1 MSNLGFIVH
10 FFLLSS
16 FLAASTT
23 AASTFYNH
31 SEISNNTNTTNF
43 HGIECDSCQ
52 FITHKIDDYV
62 FHNEKVKIYLPYR
75 AFWATNCSMWLKQKA
90 TRQFSAYS
98 TRRQFIN
105 LQLHFDE
112 DWAKVWGHFL
122 GLLTQYGSLA
132 FSRHTVP
139 LRNIWSI

>member
-62 FHNEKVKIYLPYR
+62 FHNEKVMAIFQNEFDNICNLLPDDAKNICYSTVNQTLPSIIGSISD
-75 AFWATNCSMWLKQKA
+75 FIATNGCQEIGVCHPSV
-90 TRQFSAYS
+90 T
-98 TRRQFIN
+98 
-105 LQLHFDE
+105 
-112 DWAKVWGHFL
+112 
-122 GLLTQYGSLA
+122 
-132 FSRHTVP
+132 
-139 LRNIWSI
+139 